1 MKKLLPWLVSLL
13 LAITLIAIAG
23 IYFWSTLDSKDKSTD
38 PNQQAKDSVEHV
50 QAEPPISADE
60 MVKVTS
66 ELTDIKTNLSDPDY
80 VVIISFAFTFDSEDA
95 KEEFDKIK
103 DIKIKPLVNRAL
115 WVMSPDDM
123 NGTKGKDSL
132 TAGLIN
138 SVNNVLAEGK
148 LTKVEITDF
157 VITPI

>member
-23 IYFWSTLDSKDKSTD
+23 IYFWSTLDKDNKTAD
-38 PNQQAKDSVEHV
+38 PDQEAKESVEHV

-60 MVKVTS
+60 MIKVTS
-66 ELTDIKTNLSDPDY
+66 ELTDIKTNLSDRDY
-80 VVIISFAFTFDSEDA
+80 VVILDLAFTLDSADS

-103 DIKIKPLVNRAL
+103 TIKIKPIVIRAL
-115 WVMSPDDM
+115 GNMSPDEM
-123 NGTKGKDSL
+123 SSAKGKDQF

-138 SVNNVLAEGK
+138 SVNAVLSEGK
-148 LTKVEITDF
+148 LIKVDITNF
-157 VITPI
+157 MIAPI